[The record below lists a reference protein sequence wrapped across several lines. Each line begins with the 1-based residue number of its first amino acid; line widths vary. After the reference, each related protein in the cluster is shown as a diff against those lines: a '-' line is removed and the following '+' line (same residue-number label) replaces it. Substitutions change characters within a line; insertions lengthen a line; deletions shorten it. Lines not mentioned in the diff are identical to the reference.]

1 VSSLEVVARSAPDG
15 ETETLALVD
24 AGRGGAYAG
33 RFLRREGILEMSG
46 EARRVDL
53 SSMAFVAPPP
63 VTLDA
68 LDLPGIRP
76 GDPVR
81 ALAAAIPAAL
91 ARSPLGLAGLAAT
104 YLD

>member
-1 VSSLEVVARSAPDG
+1 VAVG
-15 ETETLALVD
+15 E
-24 AGRGGAYAG
+24 
-33 RFLRREGILEMSG
+33 
-46 EARRVDL
+46 
-53 SSMAFVAPPP
+53 PPP

-81 ALAAAIPAAL
+81 ALTASIPAAL
-91 ARSPLGLAGLAAT
+91 ARLPLGLAGLAAT